1 MKKEKK
7 KSLRRFRR
15 HRPSFWFSLGTV
27 KNENVLYYFL
37 HVRVLQDSN
46 LLNFT
51 VLLFHFSDIS
61 SGKFE
66 RVISRRRELEVF
78 MASNLLCERQLSHVE
93 HERASEQTALSPL
106 VGHLKK
112 CLGVFRK
119 TSLGQ
124 KDTLLFCHIGLKIR
138 CLSWCVPKKN
148 DIGTYHS
155 LLRGIIIPRSTAW
168 LPLLRQGGS
177 LGFPRVVDVPPRAT
191 SV

>member
-66 RVISRRRELEVF
+66 RVVSRRRELEVF
-78 MASNLLCERQLSHVE
+78 TASSLLCERQLSHVE
-93 HERASEQTALSPL
+93 CERANSAVAACKPF
-106 VGHLKK
+106 KK
-112 CLGVFRK
+112 VLGGVFRK
-119 TSLGQ
+119 TSLRG
-124 KDTLLFCHIGLKIR
+124 KRIRSCSVTLALKLGVNCVSVMVCAKKKKKKLHWYIPFPSAR
-138 CLSWCVPKKN
+138 NHYSTVNCLAATVASRR
-148 DIGTYHS
+148 
-155 LLRGIIIPRSTAW
+155 LAW
-168 LPLLRQGGS
+168 LPGS
-177 LGFPRVVDVPPRAT
+177 R
-191 SV
+191 

>member
-1 MKKEKK
+1 MQCARSPHTREKRAVTVLSQKKKDEKGKK

-66 RVISRRRELEVF
+66 RVVTRRRKLEVF
-78 MASNLLCERQLSHVE
+78 MASNLLCERHLSHVE
-93 HERASEQTALSPL
+93 HERASKRRS
-106 VGHLKK
+106 
-112 CLGVFRK
+112 
-119 TSLGQ
+119 
-124 KDTLLFCHIGLKIR
+124 R
-138 CLSWCVPKKN
+138 CLSAIKK
-148 DIGTYHS
+148 GVS
-155 LLRGIIIPRSTAW
+155 
-168 LPLLRQGGS
+168 
-177 LGFPRVVDVPPRAT
+177 
-191 SV
+191 

>member
-1 MKKEKK
+1 MQCARSPHARERRAVTVLSKKKKMKKEKKK

-66 RVISRRRELEVF
+66 RVVSRRRKLEVF
-78 MASNLLCERQLSHVE
+78 MASNLLCKRQLSRVE
-93 HERASEQTALSPL
+93 HERASERANSDVAACRP
-106 VGHLKK
+106 LKK
-112 CLGVFRK
+112 CFEVF
-119 TSLGQ
+119 
-124 KDTLLFCHIGLKIR
+124 F
-138 CLSWCVPKKN
+138 
-148 DIGTYHS
+148 
-155 LLRGIIIPRSTAW
+155 RG
-168 LPLLRQGGS
+168 
-177 LGFPRVVDVPPRAT
+177 
-191 SV
+191 